1 MGFSLL
7 QYESSIHFPN
17 FINEAFGL
25 VNSVIFI
32 ALRMIIDNQSLAKLL
47 LYVIISKFYSLSTKL
62 AAKPI

>member
-17 FINEAFGL
+17 FINEAFCL

-47 LYVIISKFYSLSTKL
+47 LYVIISEFYSLSTKL